1 MIARAIA
8 AVVLSLLM
16 ASEVR
21 AQYDTPSFL
30 PPRPGDDIGIY
41 LSDVERAD
49 FALQGIWRQ
58 GGNLNLG
65 LRLGYIDFERDDGA
79 IVVGAESW
87 GLVARADNDFPVD
100 MAWTLGVGA
109 TFNDHTVL
117 EVPLGLT
124 IGRVVQLDALT
135 LQPYGHPRIAL
146 FIAPDANDEVRLRGL
161 FDLGVDAVVSDSW
174 KLRVG
179 ATLGAIDA
187 VGIGLAYTWTR
198 GAVVR

>member
-1 MIARAIA
+1 MMTRAIA
-8 AVVLSLLM
+8 VILISLFM
-16 ASEVR
+16 ASEAR

-41 LSDVERAD
+41 LSDIEGAD
-49 FALQGIWRQ
+49 FSLQGIWRQ

-65 LRLGYIDFERDDGA
+65 VRLGYIDFRNDGA
-79 IVVGAESW
+79 IVVAAESW
-87 GLVARADNDFPVD
+87 GLVARAGNQLPVD
-100 MAWTLGVGA
+100 LAWTLGVGA
-109 TFNDHTVL
+109 AFDDDTVL

-124 IGRVVQLDALT
+124 IGRVLQLDALT
-135 LQPYGHPRIAL
+135 LQPYAHPRIAL

-187 VGIGLAYTWTR
+187 VGLGLAYTWTR

>member
-1 MIARAIA
+1 MITRAT
-8 AVVLSLLM
+8 AVVLFSLLV
-16 ASEVR
+16 ASEAR

-41 LSDVERAD
+41 LSDVEGAD
-49 FALQGIWRQ
+49 FSLQGIWRQ

-65 LRLGYIDFERDDGA
+65 VRLGYLDRSNDGA
-79 IVVGAESW
+79 IVVAAESW
-87 GLVARADNDFPVD
+87 GLVARAGNQLPVD
-100 MAWTLGVGA
+100 LAWTLGVGA
-109 TFNDHTVL
+109 AFDDNTVL

-124 IGRVVQLDALT
+124 IGRVLQLDGLT

-146 FIAPDANDEVRLRGL
+146 FIAPDSGDEVDLRAL

-187 VGIGLAYTWTR
+187 AGIGLAYTWTR

>member
-1 MIARAIA
+1 MITRAIA
-8 AVVLSLLM
+8 VILLSLVM
-16 ASEVR
+16 ASEAR

-41 LSDVERAD
+41 LSDIEGAD
-49 FALQGIWRQ
+49 FGLQGIWRQ

-65 LRLGYIDFERDDGA
+65 LRLGYIDFRRDDGA

-87 GLVARADNDFPVD
+87 GLLARADNQLPVD
-100 MAWTLGVGA
+100 VAWTLGVGA

-124 IGRVVQLDALT
+124 IGRVLQLDALT
-135 LQPYGHPRIAL
+135 LQPYAHPRIAL
-146 FIAPDANDEVRLRGL
+146 FIAPDSNDEVDLEAL

-179 ATLGAIDA
+179 ATLGGRDA

>member
-1 MIARAIA
+1 MITRAIA
-8 AVVLSLLM
+8 VILISLFV
-16 ASEVR
+16 ASEAR

-41 LSDVERAD
+41 LSDPEGAD
-49 FALQGIWRQ
+49 FGLQGIWRQ

-65 LRLGYIDFERDDGA
+65 VRLGYLDRRDDGA
-79 IVVGAESW
+79 IVVAAESW
-87 GLVARADNDFPVD
+87 GLVARAGNQLPVD
-100 MAWTLGVGA
+100 VAWTLGVGA
-109 TFNDHTVL
+109 AFDDNTVL

-124 IGRVVQLDALT
+124 IGRVLQLDQLT

-146 FIAPDANDEVRLRGL
+146 FIAPDANDEVRLRAL

-187 VGIGLAYTWTR
+187 VGIGLAYSWTR